1 MLVETKT
8 LKPFKDGEEIWLGLD
23 SPGYRRKVFRL
34 VDARLTGS
42 EHIVA
47 GLTIF
52 DPGEASAYHN
62 HPGSEEVDIV
72 LKGECRAEWGTAD
85 GVQQTGEMGSPD
97 FMTIGKG
104 VFHKHYNIGNEPLWL
119 VWFYTPPGELPTE

>member
-1 MLVETKT
+1 VETKT
-8 LKPFKDGEEIWLGLD
+8 LKPLKDGEEIWLSLD
-23 SPGYRRKVFRL
+23 SPGFRRKVFRL
-34 VDARLTGS
+34 VNASLTGS

-62 HPGSEEVDIV
+62 HPGSADEV
-72 LKGECRAEWGTAD
+72 R
-85 GVQQTGEMGSPD
+85 QTGEMGSPD

-104 VFHKHYNIGNEPLWL
+104 VFHKHVNTGNEPHGQAD
-119 VWFYTPPGELPTE
+119 F

>member
-1 MLVETKT
+1 VETKI
-8 LKPFKDGEEIWLGLD
+8 LKPFKDGKEIWLGLD

-34 VDARLTGS
+34 VDANLTGS

-62 HPGSEEVDIV
+62 HPDSEEVDIII
-72 LKGECRAEWGTAD
+72 KGKCRVEWGTAD
-85 GVQQTGEMGSPD
+85 EAQQTGEMGNPD

-104 VFHKHYNIGNEPLWL
+104 VFHKHTNIGDEPLWL